1 MEISLK
7 IYFSGGKKMSSLDEN
22 EKEDVLVRLRRI
34 EGQIRGIQKMIENDK
49 YCVDILTQINAAS
62 GALNKVGLNILD
74 NHIHGCVRDAIQ
86 EENGEEII
94 DELMEVLEKF
104 SH

>member
-1 MEISLK
+1 
-7 IYFSGGKKMSSLDEN
+7 MSSLNTTD
-22 EKEDVLVRLRRI
+22 KEDLLVRLRRI
-34 EGQIRGIQKMIENDK
+34 EGQVRGIQKMVEKDK
-49 YCVDILTQINAAS
+49 YCVDILTQINAAR

-86 EENGEEII
+86 EEKGEEII

-104 SH
+104 SK

>member
-1 MEISLK
+1 
-7 IYFSGGKKMSSLDEN
+7 MSSLNTTD
-22 EKEDVLVRLRRI
+22 KEDLLVRLRRI
-34 EGQIRGIQKMIENDK
+34 EGQVRGIQKMIENDK
-49 YCVDILTQINAAS
+49 YCVDILTQINAAR

-86 EENGEEII
+86 EEKGEEII

-104 SH
+104 SK